1 MKLDRKRIS
10 GISLAAMLAI
20 SGVGAGV
27 ASAEEPNESGVEAAA
42 AESESTGIEAE
53 GLGGHEDPDG
63 VDVDHQNEGE
73 E

>member
-27 ASAEEPNESGVEAAA
+27 ASAADPNESGVEATA
-42 AESESTGIEAE
+42 AESESTGIEEE
-53 GLGGHEDPDG
+53 GLGGHADPDG
-63 VDVDHQNEGE
+63 VDVDNQNEGE

>member
-20 SGVGAGV
+20 SAVGAGV
-27 ASAEEPNESGVEAAA
+27 ASAADPNESGVEATA
-42 AESESTGIEAE
+42 AESGSTGIEAE
-53 GLGGHEDPDG
+53 GLGGHADPDG